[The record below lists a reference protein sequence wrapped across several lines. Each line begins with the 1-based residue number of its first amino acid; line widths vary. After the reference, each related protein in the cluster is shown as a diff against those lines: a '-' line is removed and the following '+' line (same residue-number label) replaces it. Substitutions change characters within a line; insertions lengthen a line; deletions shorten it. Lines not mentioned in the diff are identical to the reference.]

1 MKQMIDPA
9 VFAEQVK
16 LIRAAVEKLR
26 VMGADFPAVDRN
38 ALRMLA
44 SLKMIE
50 LNLGDAVYPKGKDK
64 R

>member
-1 MKQMIDPA
+1 MNQKVDPA
-9 VFAEQVK
+9 IFAEQVK

-38 ALRMLA
+38 ALRILA

-50 LNLGDAVYPKGKDK
+50 LNLGDAA
-64 R
+64 

>member
-1 MKQMIDPA
+1 MKMNQKVDPA
-9 VFAEQVK
+9 IFAEQVR

-50 LNLGDAVYPKGKDK
+50 LNLEDAA
-64 R
+64 

>member
-1 MKQMIDPA
+1 MNQTIEPTA
-9 VFAEQVK
+9 FAAQVK

-26 VMGADFPAVDRN
+26 VMGTDFPAVDRN

-50 LNLGDAVYPKGKDK
+50 LNLGDAA
-64 R
+64 

>member
-1 MKQMIDPA
+1 MNQKVELAI
-9 VFAEQVK
+9 FAEQVE
-16 LIRAAVEKLR
+16 LIRTAVEKLR

-50 LNLGDAVYPKGKDK
+50 LNLGDAAA
-64 R
+64 

>member
-1 MKQMIDPA
+1 MNPKVEPA
-9 VFAEQVK
+9 IFAEQVE
-16 LIRAAVEKLR
+16 LIRTAVEKLR

-50 LNLGDAVYPKGKDK
+50 LNLGDAA
-64 R
+64 

>member
-1 MKQMIDPA
+1 MNKIIDPA

-50 LNLGDAVYPKGKDK
+50 LNLGDAA
-64 R
+64 

>member
-1 MKQMIDPA
+1 MNQITDPA

-38 ALRMLA
+38 AARMLA

-50 LNLGDAVYPKGKDK
+50 LNLGDAA
-64 R
+64 

>member
-1 MKQMIDPA
+1 MQEEKMNQIIDPA

-38 ALRMLA
+38 ALRILA
-44 SLKMIE
+44 SVKMIE
-50 LNLGDAVYPKGKDK
+50 LSLGD
-64 R
+64 

>member
-1 MKQMIDPA
+1 MKMKRKVDPA
-9 VFAEQVK
+9 IFAEQVR

-50 LNLGDAVYPKGKDK
+50 LNLEDAA
-64 R
+64 